1 MTSLFFIFSFLLSL
15 SLDKQIG
22 LGAKRMQRPLNVY
35 YRDYSANLSNE
46 QRDKLMK
53 IMLDDEGDGKP
64 QGNLGGAI
72 DMNEM
77 HVQERELG
85 ALLKEQTDLSG
96 QIREDSRGRTRKSD
110 TKDGPTGACGGG
122 AGGLQNKP
130 TQQAS
135 ATDLHKR
142 MSIRYNH
149 GENGASG
156 SDLTEANEDG
166 DHFDV
171 DTEIDVP
178 IDLMREP
185 VVLVKI
191 PVVGIYDQMEML
203 HDVGKL
209 IDVNNEDVF
218 Y

>member
-22 LGAKRMQRPLNVY
+22 LGAKRMERPLNVY

-96 QIREDSRGRTRKSD
+96 QIREDSRGRTRK
-110 TKDGPTGACGGG
+110 
-122 AGGLQNKP
+122 N
-130 TQQAS
+130 
-135 ATDLHKR
+135 KR

-166 DHFDV
+166 EHFDV